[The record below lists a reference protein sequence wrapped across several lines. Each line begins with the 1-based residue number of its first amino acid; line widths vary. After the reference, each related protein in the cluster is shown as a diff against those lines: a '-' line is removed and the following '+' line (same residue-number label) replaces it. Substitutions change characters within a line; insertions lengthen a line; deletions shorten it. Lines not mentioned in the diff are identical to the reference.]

1 MPRTSATVNK
11 SGQIKAKAAA
21 KSARIEEAG
30 LGGRRT
36 GRESARTRRAQG
48 GRDAKAAAAGAEM
61 SRRANAAAAAA
72 NAAEAPKGKKPAAA
86 ARAAPRQRGRV
97 LTVQVNTSN
106 TVTGDETFVAQ
117 ARETIRTALGH
128 LGPRLTRVEAHFD
141 DVNAA
146 KGGADDKRC
155 TIEAR
160 PASMRPLSAS
170 ATAATSAQALRGAV
184 GKVKRLLTTRLAKA
198 ARR

>member
-36 GRESARTRRAQG
+36 GRESARTQRAQA

-61 SRRANAAAAAA
+61 SRGANAAAAA
-72 NAAEAPKGKKPAAA
+72 NAARTPKRKGPAAGGKA
-86 ARAAPRQRGRV
+86 ASRKRGPV

-128 LGPRLTRVEAHFD
+128 LAPRLTRVEAHFD

-170 ATAATSAQALRGAV
+170 ATAATPAQALRGAV
-184 GKVKRLLTTRLAKA
+184 GKVKRLLTTRFAKG